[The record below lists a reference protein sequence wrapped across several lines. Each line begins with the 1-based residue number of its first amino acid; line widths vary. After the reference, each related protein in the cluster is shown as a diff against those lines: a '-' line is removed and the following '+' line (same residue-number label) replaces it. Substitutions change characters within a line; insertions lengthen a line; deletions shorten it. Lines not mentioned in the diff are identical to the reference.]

1 MTLRQKLFVAF
12 LFMVIIPIFL
22 LGMIIIELI
31 VIRSDESIAN
41 TVEHELM
48 MVQTGYQ
55 QQGEAV
61 KRGMLQAANTQN
73 IQKAIWQND
82 KIALQQLLQD
92 WEYIHPQVDL
102 WLITDHQGQTTSQFA
117 KNPLLSKCL
126 KDGIACASVN
136 YPFKKD
142 ANYLE
147 IMAQSA
153 ESIRLIKTQAEDWNI
168 DPDRIAV
175 MGTSAGAMIAEYL
188 SYWCDMGIAAC
199 FADQQP
205 KYSWFL
211 VTPIK
216 KGAPALILY
225 TRSGTR
231 NELHHPKHAKFFK
244 RHCDS
249 VGVKCELYGTKASGL
264 PELPADLAIEDR
276 VTEFFAEQWKQH
288 GPTKSTIKHIE

>member
-1 MTLRQKLFVAF
+1 
-12 LFMVIIPIFL
+12 
-22 LGMIIIELI
+22 
-31 VIRSDESIAN
+31 
-41 TVEHELM
+41 
-48 MVQTGYQ
+48 MVQYCTIIYAILMKNNKDRIWYSSFVLALMVCSCAWAGPKPAHTNLRYNHNYAQ
-55 QQGEAV
+55 STLDV
-61 KRGMLQAANTQN
+61 WLPPSTNTSCPMVVFFHGGGFVGG
-73 IQKAIWQND
+73 D
-82 KIALQQLLQD
+82 K
-92 WEYIHPQVDL
+92 
-102 WLITDHQGQTTSQFA
+102 SQFA
-117 KNPLLSKCL
+117 KNPFLSKYL
-126 KDGIACASVN
+126 KNGIACASVN

-142 ANYLE
+142 TNYLE

-153 ESIRLIKTQAEDWNI
+153 ESIRLIKTQAKDWNI

-231 NELHHPKHAKFFK
+231 NALHHPKHAKFFK

-249 VGVKCELYGTKASGL
+249 VGVKCELYGTKANGL
-264 PELPADLAIEDR
+264 PELPTGLAIEDR
-276 VTEFFAEQWKQH
+276 VTEFFAEQWKQR
-288 GPTKSTIKHIE
+288 GPTKSTIKHDKAIQGTSWSRRDLRRP